1 MLITILLYIYLICL
15 SAFFGSSIF
24 IGYFTAP
31 FIFKTIKSRDEAG
44 NIVGSLLH
52 KFSVL
57 GFIILPV
64 MILSGYFVYING
76 YSNIFIMLEPFV
88 ILILTI
94 FSENFISKK
103 MNNLKK
109 QMISIT
115 VTAKDDPRR
124 KEFNALHKW
133 SVKLFVVNELL
144 CLPLF
149 YIIFIR

>member
-1 MLITILLYIYLICL
+1 MILIIFLYVYSICL
-15 SAFFGSSIF
+15 SVFFGSSIF

-31 FIFKTIKSRDEAG
+31 YIFKTIKSRDEAG

-52 KFSVL
+52 KFSIL
-57 GFIILPV
+57 GFITQPV
-64 MILSGYFVYING
+64 MIILGYMLYINK
-76 YSNIFIMLEPFV
+76 YSNIFIMLVPFI
-88 ILILTI
+88 ILILII
-94 FSENFISKK
+94 FSENFISKR

-115 VTAKDDPRR
+115 VTPKEDARR
-124 KEFNALHKW
+124 KEFNYLHKW
-133 SVKLFVVNELL
+133 SVKLFLANEIL